1 VSASTLN
8 TSTVTV
14 VMRTYERPVLLARA
28 IASVQNQ
35 TFPNWHLV
43 VVNNGG
49 DAATVDKVVAV
60 ARNSTPSGSISVL
73 HLPARV
79 GMEEASNEGL
89 RATQSKYFAIH
100 DDDDSWAAEFLQRT
114 VAHFEKHSTA
124 AAVVSGITRIYET
137 YRAGKVWPVKNEHFY
152 LTQERLT
159 YMGMIGGNTFPPIAA
174 LFDRRLLA
182 DVGEFDASLP
192 VQGDWEFNLRA
203 VNAGG
208 YVYLPERLA
217 HYHTRTPESETSF
230 GNSITVGVDLHH
242 TIKRQLQERWLA
254 EPDVNGV
261 NKGKLSIQIAAEN
274 EQREA
279 KIAAREAAARSKVR
293 RVLRGVKHPVRSA
306 RAVVRRAKR
315 LVGR

>member
-1 VSASTLN
+1 MN
-8 TSTVTV
+8 TSTVAV

-35 TFPNWHLV
+35 TFRDWHLI

-60 ARNSTPSGSISVL
+60 ARNSTPTGSISVL

-100 DDDDSWAAEFLQRT
+100 DDDDSWTAEFLQRT
-114 VAHFEKHSTA
+114 VAHFEKYPTA

-174 LFDRRLLA
+174 LFDRRLLTE
-182 DVGEFDASLP
+182 VGEFDASLP

-208 YVYLPERLA
+208 YVYVPERLA

-230 GNSITVGVDLHH
+230 GNSITVGENLHH
-242 TIKRQLQERWLA
+242 EVKKQLQERWLA
-254 EPDVNGV
+254 ELDVNGV
-261 NKGKLSIQIAAEN
+261 NKGKLSMQVSAQIA
-274 EQREA
+274 QREA
-279 KIAAREAAARSKVR
+279 EQAAREAAARSKVR
-293 RVLRGVKHPVRSA
+293 KVLRGVKHPVRST
-306 RAVVRRAKR
+306 RAVMQRVKRVVRR
-315 LVGR
+315 

>member
-8 TSTVTV
+8 TSTVAV

-35 TFPNWHLV
+35 TFRDWHLI

-49 DAATVDKVVAV
+49 DTATVDKVVDV
-60 ARNSTPSGSISVL
+60 ARNSTPAGSISVL

-100 DDDDSWAAEFLQRT
+100 DDDDSWTAEFLQRT
-114 VAHFEKHSTA
+114 VAHFEKNPTA

-137 YRAGKVWPVKNEHFY
+137 YRAGKVWPVKNEHFF

-182 DVGEFDASLP
+182 EVGEFDASLP

-208 YVYLPERLA
+208 YVYVPERLA

-230 GNSITVGVDLHH
+230 GNSITVGENLHH
-242 TIKRQLQERWLA
+242 EVKKQLQERWLA
-254 EPDVNGV
+254 EPEVNGV
-261 NKGKLSIQIAAEN
+261 NKGKLSMQVATEIA
-274 EQREA
+274 QREA
-279 KIAAREAAARSKVR
+279 EQAAREAAARSKVR
-293 RVLRGVKHPVRSA
+293 RVLRGLKHPARSA
-306 RAVVRRAKR
+306 RAVMRRVKRVVRR
-315 LVGR
+315 

>member
-1 VSASTLN
+1 MPSVAI
-8 TSTVTV
+8 

-35 TFPNWHLV
+35 TFRDWHLI

-49 DAATVDKVVAV
+49 DAATVDKVVSV
-60 ARNSTPSGSISVL
+60 ARNSTPAGSISVL

-100 DDDDSWAAEFLQRT
+100 DDDDSWTAEFLQRT
-114 VAHFEKHSTA
+114 VAHFEKNPTA

-137 YRAGKVWPVKNEHFY
+137 YRAGKVWPVKNEHFF

-182 DVGEFDASLP
+182 EVGEFDASLP

-208 YVYLPERLA
+208 YVYVPERLA

-230 GNSITVGVDLHH
+230 GNSITVGENLHH
-242 TIKRQLQERWLA
+242 EVKKQLQERWLA
-254 EPDVNGV
+254 EPEVNGV
-261 NKGKLSIQIAAEN
+261 NKGKLSMQVATEIA
-274 EQREA
+274 QREA
-279 KIAAREAAARSKVR
+279 EQAAREAAARSKVR
-293 RVLRGVKHPVRSA
+293 RVLRGLKHPARSA
-306 RAVVRRAKR
+306 RAVMRRVKRVVRR
-315 LVGR
+315 